1 MYPAEGTAVGIARS
15 KTGWRLVACATL
27 ASAGAVSS
35 AAGALKEPDVIRAFS
50 PRADT
55 YVSAA
60 QPTTNFGRL
69 RLLRADAAP
78 QATTYLRFRL
88 KGLSGDIEGVTLLL
102 HARAGARASFE
113 VRRVR
118 EDGWRER
125 QLTYAN
131 APRLSLRYGSSK
143 PVRRGA
149 WSAVDVTSFV
159 SDVEDVNLAI
169 TTRSRLGVVF
179 DSRESKQGPRLVV
192 TTSEEDDLAG
202 K

>member
-1 MYPAEGTAVGIARS
+1 MTAVGARS
-15 KTGWRLVACATL
+15 KTGWRLVAYAAL
-27 ASAGAVSS
+27 VSLGASSVAVGAP
-35 AAGALKEPDVIRAFS
+35 KKPDVIRAFS
-50 PRADT
+50 AHADT

-60 QPTTNFGRL
+60 RPQANFGRS

-78 QATTYLRFRL
+78 QTTTYLRFRL
-88 KGLSGDIEGVTLLL
+88 KKLSGDIESVTLLL
-102 HARAGARASFE
+102 HAKAGAPASFE
-113 VRRVR
+113 VRQVR

-125 QLTYAN
+125 LLTYAN

-159 SDVEDVNLAI
+159 SGVEDVNLAI

-179 DSRESKQGPRLVV
+179 DSRETKHGPRLVV
-192 TTSEEDDLAG
+192 TTSKKEDGAEG